1 MDSIQDSFTSPLKAS
16 FRDPSGFVFRS
27 SGTLLRR
34 INQNYAQ
41 DYDLLMGSGLY
52 AQLTTMGA
60 LVRHT
65 ELDKPRFYD
74 ADFYKTIQPR
84 EIGFISYPY
93 EWCFS
98 QLKDAALLTLDI
110 QLLAL
115 EHGMTLKDASAYNIQ
130 FEHGRPV
137 FIDTLSFEKYNDGAP
152 WVAYRQF
159 CQHFLAPLALMA
171 KTDVSLSQLSRVFID
186 GVPLVLASRLLPA
199 SSWLKWG
206 LVGHVHLHAKAQ
218 RTYADT
224 QTRKSSVNT
233 VSLNALIGLIESL
246 RSAVAG
252 LEWKPRGTEWGEY
265 YQKTN
270 YTIGAFDKKEAL
282 VEAYLNQIQPS
293 SVWDLGAN
301 TGVFSRLASRKN
313 IHTVAF
319 DIDPAAVEK
328 NYRATRQSK
337 EKFLLPLVLD
347 LTNPSP
353 SIGFGNAERESIANR
368 GPVDCVIAL
377 ALIHHLAISNNVPLL
392 YIAKFFSEIC
402 QQLII
407 EFVPKSDSQVQR
419 LLLTRKDIFGN
430 YDQVHFEQAYSEY
443 FLITRQ
449 DSIPGSER
457 TLYLMRKR

>member
-1 MDSIQDSFTSPLKAS
+1 MDHKQYCIFHGSS
-16 FRDPSGFVFRS
+16 FRDPSGIVFQS
-27 SGTLLRR
+27 NGSLFRR
-34 INQNYAQ
+34 INKSYAQ
-41 DYDLLMGSGLY
+41 DYELLMGSGLY
-52 AQLTTMGA
+52 AQLTAKEA
-60 LVRHT
+60 LVEHA
-65 ELDKPRFYD
+65 ELDAPRFND

-93 EWCFS
+93 EWSFS

-110 QLLAL
+110 QLSAL

-130 FEHGRPV
+130 FEDGRPV
-137 FIDTLSFEKYNDGAP
+137 FIDTLSFEKYSEGAP

-171 KTDVSLSQLSRVFID
+171 KRDVSLSQLSRVFID
-186 GVPLVLASRLLPA
+186 GVPLELASRLLPA

-206 LVGHVHLHAKAQ
+206 LLGHVHLHAKAQ

-224 QTRKSSVNT
+224 QTRKSSGNT
-233 VSLNALIGLIESL
+233 VSRNALIGLIESL
-246 RSAVAG
+246 RSAVEG
-252 LEWKPRGTEWGEY
+252 LEWKPRGTEWGDY
-265 YQKTN
+265 YEKTN
-270 YTIGAFDKKEAL
+270 YTSDAFDQKEAL
-282 VEAYLNQIQPS
+282 VDAHLNQAQPS

-301 TGVFSRLASRKN
+301 TGVFSRIASRKN

-319 DIDPAAVEK
+319 DSDPAAVEK
-328 NYRATRQSK
+328 NYRAVKHSK

-353 SIGFGNAERESIANR
+353 SIGWSNAERESIANR

-377 ALIHHLAISNNVPLL
+377 ALIHHLAISNNVPLSHN
-392 YIAKFFSEIC
+392 AKFFSEIC
-402 QQLII
+402 QHLII

-430 YDQVHFEQAYSEY
+430 YDQVHFEQAFSEY
-443 FLITRQ
+443 FLIIRQ
-449 DSIPGSER
+449 DNIPGSER
-457 TLYLMRKR
+457 TLYLMQKR